1 MKLRFDSGVYG
12 KATCFVL
19 YRGALTSRAGGG
31 VGAFMTE
38 PIAHDPYRRYM
49 GLYCLM
55 YNMR

>member
-19 YRGALTSRAGGG
+19 YRGALTSRASGGSGRIYGGSIAYDLYG
-31 VGAFMTE
+31 VEWA
-38 PIAHDPYRRYM
+38 
-49 GLYCLM
+49 LYCLM